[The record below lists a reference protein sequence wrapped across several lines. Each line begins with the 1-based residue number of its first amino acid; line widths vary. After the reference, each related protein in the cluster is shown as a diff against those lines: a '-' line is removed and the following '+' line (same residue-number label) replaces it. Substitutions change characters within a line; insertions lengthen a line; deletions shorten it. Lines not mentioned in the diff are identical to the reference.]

1 MHKLYKL
8 QDELC
13 QALETMAERG
23 VSEQTLP
30 TIDKLAHAAKCVATL
45 MEKEEGGQSFRRSY
59 DRGSY
64 DGGSYDRGSYD
75 GGSMR
80 SYRGGS
86 YDGSYDGSYAGNS
99 YRRRD
104 SMGRYSREGAE
115 DLAEQIKGMMRD
127 IPDDA
132 RGAAE
137 KLIQKLE
144 G

>member
-30 TIDKLAHAAKCVATL
+30 IIDKLAHAAKCVAKL
-45 MEKEEGGQSFRRSY
+45 MEQEEGQSFRRSF
-59 DRGSY
+59 DGRSY
-64 DGGSYDRGSYD
+64 DDRSYDQGSYD

-80 SYRGGS
+80 SYQGS
-86 YDGSYDGSYAGNS
+86 YDGSYDGGS
-99 YRRRD
+99 YRRRRD
-104 SMGRYSREGAE
+104 AMGRYSREGE
-115 DLAEQIKGMMRD
+115 DLAEQIRGMMGQL
-127 IPDDA
+127 PEDA

-137 KLIQKLE
+137 KLLRKLE

>member
-45 MEKEEGGQSFRRSY
+45 LEKEEGGGSFRSY

-64 DGGSYDRGSYD
+64 DGSYD
-75 GGSMR
+75 GGS
-80 SYRGGS
+80 YRRS
-86 YDGSYDGSYAGNS
+86 YDGAYRSYDDGGRSMA
-99 YRRRD
+99 RRRD
-104 SMGRYSREGAE
+104 SMGRYSREGAD

-137 KLIQKLE
+137 KLLQKLE